1 MAKDIV
7 IKVSI
12 DTSFVENHSTRT
24 LFAAF
29 SGKIFN
35 DVIINVAVDKTDCKL
50 LVE

>member
-12 DTSFVENHSTRT
+12 DTSFVKNHLTRA

-35 DVIINVAVDKTDCKL
+35 DVITLQLIKL
-50 LVE
+50 IASY